1 MAPSVARRRI
11 ALFALF
17 FVPGVGIASWV
28 TRTPAIRD
36 LLGAS
41 TAEMGLVLFGLSIGS
56 MAGILCSGAL
66 VARFG
71 TRPVI
76 AVGLGLTI
84 LSMPVI
90 GLGGAVSVSALVA
103 LGLFMFGIGM
113 GGAEVAMNV
122 EGAEV
127 ERAYG
132 RPVMPALHGSF
143 SLGTVVG
150 AVAGIVFTATD
161 FSVVWHLVIVG
172 VVTAA
177 VFLVAIRSV
186 VSGTGRMPRG
196 ERHPDESAAR
206 PQLWRDPKL
215 LLIGGI
221 VLAMALAEG
230 TANDWLPLVMVDGH
244 GFDAALGSTIFAVFA
259 ASMTI
264 GRFLGG
270 PIIERFGRAKVLTAS
285 AAAGAAGLALVAFA
299 DNQVV
304 AGAAVVLWGL
314 GASLG
319 FPVAMSAA
327 GDSGPKP
334 AARVA
339 LVATLGYVAFLV
351 GPPVLGLLGEEFG
364 LRNALIV
371 PLAFVVLAIFLAPG
385 IGRAAGGPDAEAL
398 ESGEIGSAAEAGAAE
413 ASARVPS
420 ATELGPEH
428 PLPEADRERK
438 PSR

>member
-1 MAPSVARRRI
+1 MATTVARRRI

-41 TAEMGLVLFGLSIGS
+41 TAEMGLVLFGLSVGS

-71 TRPVI
+71 TRPI
-76 AVGLGLTI
+76 IGVGMGLTI

-90 GLGGAVSVSALVA
+90 GLGGAISVSFVVA
-103 LGLFMFGIGM
+103 AGLFLFGLGM
-113 GGAEVAMNV
+113 GGGEVAMNV

-127 ERAYG
+127 ERAFG
-132 RPVMPALHGSF
+132 RPVMPALHGCF

-172 VVTAA
+172 FVTGAI
-177 VFLVAIRSV
+177 FLVAMRSV
-186 VSGTGRMPRG
+186 VPGTGRMPRG
-196 ERHPDESAAR
+196 QHSSTGGAAR
-206 PQLWRDPKL
+206 QRLWRDPKL

-244 GFDAALGSTIFAVFA
+244 GFDPALGSTVFAVFA

-264 GRFLGG
+264 GRFAGG
-270 PIIERFGRAKVLTAS
+270 PVIERFGRAKVLTAS

-299 DNQVV
+299 DNQIV

-327 GDSGPKP
+327 GDSGPNP

-351 GPPVLGLLGEEFG
+351 GPPVLGLVGEEYG
-364 LRNALIV
+364 LRSALIV
-371 PLAFVVLAIFLAPG
+371 PLVFVVLAIFLAPG
-385 IGRAAGGPDAEAL
+385 IGRATKHVEAEEA
-398 ESGEIGSAAEAGAAE
+398 GEIGGAADAGAAE
-413 ASARVPS
+413 ASVTRQP
-420 ATELGPEH
+420 
-428 PLPEADRERK
+428 AD
-438 PSR
+438 